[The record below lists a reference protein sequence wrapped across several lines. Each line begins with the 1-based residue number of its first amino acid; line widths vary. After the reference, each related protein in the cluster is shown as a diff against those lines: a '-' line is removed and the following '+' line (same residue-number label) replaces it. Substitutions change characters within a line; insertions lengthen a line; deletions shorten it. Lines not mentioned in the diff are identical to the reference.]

1 MSVTLPVKINHRKVE
16 KNQTEKAS
24 LADRTNVWKNEE
36 QKDIISTEKKDNTN
50 NNK

>member
-1 MSVTLPVKINHRKVE
+1 MTATLPVKINRRKVK

-24 LADRTNVWKNEE
+24 LGDRTNVWKNEE
-36 QKDIISTEKKDNTN
+36 QNDIISTEKKDNTN